1 MKGAF
6 CLKLKTLKLSGFKS
20 FADKTTIE
28 FQDGMTGIVGPN
40 GSGKSNI
47 IEALRWV
54 LGEQSAK
61 SLRGAKMPDVIFAG
75 SQTRAPL
82 NRAEVELEFDN
93 SDRFLQIDSDQV
105 TITRRIYR
113 NGESEF
119 LINHKNVRL
128 RDIVELFMDTGLG
141 RESFSIIS
149 QGKVEAIFNSRPED
163 RRVLLEEVAGIV
175 KYKKEKQKAKQE
187 LDETTD
193 HLDRVADIITE
204 LDKQREP
211 LKIQAS
217 IARDYLTQKEEYDH
231 YEKSRLVLEITDR
244 STKKKTLEEK
254 IATLD
259 EILTKQ
265 IAEAKKQEAKTQQL
279 QLRQASLEEK
289 LDQDQKRFNE
299 LTRQQEKLIGK
310 RDLSEHDSE
319 YIKTRLQELSESIQ
333 GDELTKQEV
342 TKQLDEFKIQE
353 AKLTEECHSLEA
365 KLAEADAILTV
376 DPAQLEEQIES
387 LRQEIVDDLQEQ
399 ATLKNRQ
406 AYLAKEAQKKVAQ
419 TKATTK
425 RLEQAKAKL
434 AKAVAKRQEI
444 DSEVA
449 EIKSHY
455 VTVKEQLVK
464 LQQELLTAQRL
475 REDQQRRWLNASDV
489 LQRAKARQ
497 ESLQNVAAN
506 YAGYYH
512 GVKAI
517 LQAKMTGVVGAVA
530 DLLQVPAKLAKAIDT
545 ALGAQLQNV
554 VVTDEQAA
562 KSAIRYLTEKRAG
575 RATFLPRT
583 TVKPRELSSEKRVL
597 LQNVAGV
604 IGIASELVEYQV
616 EDRPIVLH
624 LLGALVVAKD
634 LDAATKIAATL
645 NYSVKIVT
653 LAGEVINAGGSL
665 TGGQERQK
673 RTGLLEQQQQL
684 KQLTADITVMTEK
697 LSTIELEGGKTK
709 QKVEYLEKERKDLQ
723 QEEQVRAQS
732 VQAVTEKLQV
742 AMLAEKQQEAEVK
755 TLSETFEQTKGTDTE
770 TEEQNERL
778 ATELTQLTET
788 IIKKKEE
795 LSVRIALQKDRSQE
809 QQKQQA
815 QKNKLEQELGIK
827 HERKNLLLIQI
838 KEAKIQ
844 LEQAIQRI
852 EKATIKIQSIKEEQQ
867 IKQAL
872 GTDIEAKRKAVEQE
886 HKELEKGIAR
896 YQEKRSKLHD
906 LLKESQQNAARANEL
921 RQVTADEKSG
931 LTAEL
936 GSCKA
941 SLERDLDELAQNYG
955 STFEA
960 AKQENTET
968 DLVQVKQR
976 VQLLKLGIEEL
987 GEVNLGAISEFER
1000 IDTRYSFLTQQQAD
1014 LLEAKAQLVQSMD
1027 EMDTEAKNR
1036 FKAAFDDVQAAFSEI
1051 FPQVFE
1057 GGKAELSL
1065 TDPNDL
1071 LHTGIE
1077 LMAQPP
1083 GKKFQHLNLLS
1094 GGERALTA
1102 ITLLFAI
1109 LKVRPVPFAVLDEA
1123 EAALDDANVA
1133 RYSRY
1138 LRRFD
1143 QQTQFIVIT
1152 HRKGTMMN
1160 ADVLYGVTM
1169 QESGVSKIVSV
1180 ALDELE

>member
-1 MKGAF
+1 M
-6 CLKLKTLKLSGFKS
+6 KLKTLKLNGFKS

-93 SDRFLQIDSDQV
+93 TDRFLQVASDQV

-149 QGKVEAIFNSRPED
+149 QGKVEAIFNSKPED
-163 RRVLLEEVAGIV
+163 RRVLIEEVAGIV

-231 YEKSRLVLEITDR
+231 FEKSRLVLEIEAR
-244 STKKKTLEEK
+244 STKKNTLEEK
-254 IATLD
+254 LRALD
-259 EILTKQ
+259 ELLTRQ
-265 IAEAKKQEAKTQQL
+265 ISEAKKQEAKTQQL

-310 RDLSEHDSE
+310 QDLSEHDSE
-319 YIKTRLQELSESIQ
+319 YIKTRLAELEESIQ
-333 GDELTKQEV
+333 ADELTKEEV
-342 TKQLDEFKIQE
+342 TQQLAELKAHE
-353 AKLTEECHSLEA
+353 AQLTEVCENLEN
-365 KLAEADAILTV
+365 KLAASNAILAV
-376 DPAQLEEQIES
+376 DPNKIEEQIEK

-406 AYLAKEAQKKVAQ
+406 TYLEQEAKKKVAQ

-425 RLEQAKAKL
+425 RLEKAQAELAELTTKRQALAEKAT
-434 AKAVAKRQEI
+434 AKR
-444 DSEVA
+444 A
-449 EIKSHY
+449 EHL
-455 VTVKEQLVK
+455 TLKEELTK
-464 LQQELLTAQRL
+464 MQQELLTAQRL
-475 REDQQRRWLNASDV
+475 REDQQRRWLKASDV
-489 LQRAKARQ
+489 LQRAKAKQ
-497 ESLQNVAAN
+497 ESLQNVEAN

-517 LQAKMTGVVGAVA
+517 LQAGVTGVVGSVA
-530 DLLQVPAKLAKAIDT
+530 NQLQVPAKLAKAIDT

-554 VVTDEQAA
+554 VVTDEQVA
-562 KSAIRYLTEKRAG
+562 KNAIRYLTDKRAG

-583 TVKPRELSSEKRVL
+583 TVKPRTITPEKQAL
-597 LQNVAGV
+597 LREVAGF
-604 IGIASELVEYQV
+604 IGIASELVECQT
-616 EDRPIVLH
+616 EDRPVVLH

-645 NYSVKIVT
+645 NYSVRVVT
-653 LAGEVINAGGSL
+653 LAGEIINAGGSL
-665 TGGQERQK
+665 TGGQDRQK

-684 KQLTADITVMTEK
+684 KQLTADIAVMTEK

-709 QKVEYLEKERKDLQ
+709 QKVEHLDKEITKLQ
-723 QEEQVRAQS
+723 QQEQTKAQT
-732 VQAVTEKLQV
+732 VQTVMEKLQG
-742 AMLAEKQQEAEVK
+742 ATLAEKQQENEVK
-755 TLSETFEQTKGTDTE
+755 TLSKTFDQSQVADGESEKQSK
-770 TEEQNERL
+770 
-778 ATELTQLTET
+778 ELTEKLAQLTEKIT
-788 IIKKKEE
+788 KKKDE
-795 LSVRIALQKDRSQE
+795 LAVRIALQKDRNQE

-827 HERKNLLLIQI
+827 QERKNLLLIQL
-838 KEAKIQ
+838 KEATLQLDQATDRIAKANAKI
-844 LEQAIQRI
+844 
-852 EKATIKIQSIKEEQQ
+852 ATIREEQQ
-867 IKQAL
+867 TKQAL
-872 GTDIEAKRKAVEQE
+872 GTDIEAKRKEVEKE
-886 HKELEKGIAR
+886 HQELEKTIAN

-906 LLKESQQNAARANEL
+906 LLKESQQSSARANEL
-921 RQVTADEKSG
+921 RQVTADEKSE
-931 LTAEL
+931 LTAKL
-936 GSCKA
+936 GSCQA
-941 SLERDLDELAQNYG
+941 SLKHDLDELAQNYG
-955 STFEA
+955 LTFES

-968 DLVQVKQR
+968 DLAQVKQKA
-976 VQLLKLGIEEL
+976 QLLKLGIEEL

-1000 IDTRYSFLTQQQAD
+1000 IDTRYSFLSQQQAD
-1014 LLEAKAQLVQSMD
+1014 LLAAKAQLVQSMD

-1036 FKAAFDDVQAAFSEI
+1036 FKAAFDDVQAAFAEI

-1065 TDPNDL
+1065 TDPTDL

-1094 GGERALTA
+1094 GGERSLTA